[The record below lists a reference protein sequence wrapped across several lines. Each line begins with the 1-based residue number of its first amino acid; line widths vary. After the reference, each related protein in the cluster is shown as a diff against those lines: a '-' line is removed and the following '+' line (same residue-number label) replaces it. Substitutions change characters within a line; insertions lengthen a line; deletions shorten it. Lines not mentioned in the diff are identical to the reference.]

1 MLNKQRCIA
10 IRRLCVAGVLI
21 TVFLLQGGALWRRWA
36 ECQKR
41 KCDFMMNARINQ
53 RKLWYATYQGKQP
66 ILDDEGFDTGDT
78 EVKFSVPVMFMANI
92 SASRGSAEV
101 DMFGV
106 NLDYT
111 KSISTCDLDLPI
123 SETSLIWE
131 TKPEVLEDGT
141 ANKDSA
147 DYTVVQVARGMY
159 NVVYAVKT
167 RQKNMEG

>member
-1 MLNKQRCIA
+1 ML
-10 IRRLCVAGVLI
+10 
-21 TVFLLQGGALWRRWA
+21 
-36 ECQKR
+36 
-41 KCDFMMNARINQ
+41 NARINQ
-53 RKLWYATYQGKQP
+53 RKLWFATYQGKQS

-78 EVKFSVPVMFMANI
+78 EIKYSAPVMFMANI
-92 SASRGSAEV
+92 SASRGSAEA
-101 DMFGV
+101 DMFGL

-131 TKPEVLEDGT
+131 IEPEVMADGT

-159 NVVYAVKT
+159 GVVYAVKM
-167 RQKNMEG
+167 RQKSGEGTNG